1 MMDVCDRALVIERGR
16 FVHEDLRSSLDA
28 DKFKALLSV

>member
-1 MMDVCDRALVIERGR
+1 VIERGR

>member
-16 FVHEDLRSSLDA
+16 FIHEASRASLDA
-28 DKFKALLSV
+28 DKVKSLLSV